1 MNVSLDLS
9 PLENAVAQLEE
20 ALDVYHSD
28 VALMEPRLKRL
39 LRSAVIQAFEFT
51 YELSY
56 GMTVRYLR
64 LASANPTAI
73 DQLPFSGVIRE
84 AYRQQLVQSE
94 LRAWREHRRKRGTT
108 SHAYDEDLAQE
119 VLEHT
124 PAFLEE
130 ARYLLNQ
137 LQIRSATLDQSN

>member
-28 VALMEPRLKRL
+28 IALMEPRLKRL

-64 LASANPTAI
+64 LASANPAEI
-73 DQLPFSGVIRE
+73 DRLPFSGVIRE
-84 AYRQQLVQSE
+84 AYQRELVRSE
-94 LRAWREHRRKRGTT
+94 LPAWNEHRSKRGTT
-108 SHAYDEDLAQE
+108 SYAYDEDLAQE
-119 VLEHT
+119 VLEHA
-124 PAFLEE
+124 PVFLRE

-137 LQIRSATLDQSN
+137 LQIRSTTFDQPN

>member
-9 PLENAVAQLEE
+9 PLENAVGQLEE

-28 VALMEPRLKRL
+28 ISLMEPRLKRL

-64 LASANPTAI
+64 LASANPAEI

-84 AYRQQLVQSE
+84 AYQQQLVRSE
-94 LRAWREHRRKRGTT
+94 LPAWREHRSKRGTT

-119 VLEHT
+119 VLEHA
-124 PAFLEE
+124 PVFLEE
-130 ARYLLNQ
+130 ARFLLNQ
-137 LQIRSATLDQSN
+137 LRIRSTSLD